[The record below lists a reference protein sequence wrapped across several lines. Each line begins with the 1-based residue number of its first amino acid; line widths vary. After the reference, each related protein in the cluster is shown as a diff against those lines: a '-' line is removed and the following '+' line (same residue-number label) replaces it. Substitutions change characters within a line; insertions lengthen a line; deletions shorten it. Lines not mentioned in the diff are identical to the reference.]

1 MVSGE
6 SFPHY
11 GGAPFKH
18 LLYMYTHVF
27 EEASRVPCALPG
39 VGHVNPCALPGV
51 GRSCQLSSLCS
62 SFYPALPPTQPCF
75 TLPVRY
81 SLSASIL
88 PHSIPLPLMF
98 SHPMALP

>member
-51 GRSCQLSSLCS
+51 GRSC
-62 SFYPALPPTQPCF
+62 
-75 TLPVRY
+75 
-81 SLSASIL
+81 
-88 PHSIPLPLMF
+88 
-98 SHPMALP
+98 